1 MSDPRHPYRDYPR
14 KAGATARTR
23 ASAAA
28 LWEVVTHVGGE
39 NRYFALDFLWTVR
52 EWMDAAVGGPGLKR
66 GRTTQGPL
74 RPGDRIDSWEVL
86 VAEHQ
91 SVLALRFNMKA
102 PGDGA
107 LEFRIDPFHGGAA
120 ITVTAWWRPKGTA
133 GALYWAAMLPA
144 HVVLFKRMTAEIC
157 RRAEALEQGG
167 AETLGV
173 EDLAEGGGLSAARG

>member
-1 MSDPRHPYRDYPR
+1 MSDPRFFYRDFPR
-14 KAGATARTR
+14 KAGGTAKTR

-39 NRYFALDFLWTVR
+39 NRYYALDFLWTVR

-74 RPGDRIDSWEVL
+74 RPGDRIDSWDVL
-86 VAEHQ
+86 VADPE

-102 PGDGA
+102 PGEGV
-107 LEFRIDPFHGGAA
+107 LEFRIERFNGGASV
-120 ITVTAWWRPKGTA
+120 TVTAWWKPQGTA

-167 AETLGV
+167 PERA
-173 EDLAEGGGLSAARG
+173 DAGGLMEGDGLSPAQG